1 MSVSAAPAVTPY
13 TIYQTREEQDP
24 VFMGEGVRSGSEAGA
39 GNESGEDKTGGE
51 LEYETYTRLRKLLSE
66 LLIGLKFPEVFRCS
80 GKTVSDD
87 RDFKRKFI
95 NAFKDSVCLD
105 DLRDADLWK
114 QVDDYFFSKMWP
126 LFL

>member
-1 MSVSAAPAVTPY
+1 MSVSAAPAVTPI
-13 TIYQTREEQDP
+13 IYQTREEDP
-24 VFMGEGVRSGSEAGA
+24 VFMGEDVVRSASEAGA
-39 GNESGEDKTGGE
+39 GNESGEDNTGGE

-87 RDFKRKFI
+87 RDFKKRFI
-95 NAFKDSVCLD
+95 NAFKDSVSED
-105 DLRDADLWK
+105 DLNDADLWK

>member
-1 MSVSAAPAVTPY
+1 MSVSAAPAVTPI
-13 TIYQTREEQDP
+13 IYQTREEDP
-24 VFMGEGVRSGSEAGA
+24 VFMGEDVRSGSEAGA
-39 GNESGEDKTGGE
+39 GNESGEDNTGGE

-87 RDFKRKFI
+87 RDFKRRFI